1 MSNKFLHGSPILL
14 GDNTVPG
21 VQLSKELKELA
32 PKILQSCKDWGLDF
46 YPTVVQLLTYDEI
59 SEIAAYNGFPVRFPH
74 WSFGMEYEE
83 LQRGYEF
90 GLFKIYEM
98 VINCCELDAPVL
110 TKRGTVLAGDVVA
123 GDQVIVGNETRNV
136 VGIKRQDASKTKKIC
151 LKYGQTLVCT
161 PNHKWRVLSN
171 NGLIWKKASDV
182 VPGDIFVGTDSYESN
197 WDAPRI
203 DWSSEQV
210 FESTSPNIRHCIKEI
225 YPPNHITIEL
235 AELLGILVGDGSIG
249 VKSAENMLTVAVGKK
264 HRTYAEHVVD
274 LFKKVFG
281 VVAEIYEKPNCFTVT
296 LCSKNA
302 VDFVN
307 SIGLKKGKTFKEKI
321 IPDIICKSPPA
332 YRCAFLRGLFDTD
345 GYVTNHVGF
354 SCYNKKLADDVQIM
368 LSEMGI
374 LSNLKTLKN
383 GKGKK
388 GDQKYINVVKIQ
400 GIWAEN
406 KFYNRIGFVFEYK
419 QESLKKLLDRK
430 FCRGSGIEVPYIQ
443 RQLIMWAKDIGITT
457 YKNHSLGYSIKKFEK
472 KNVGINSCSSFVQKA
487 EEQGLSVPNY
497 IKDIISNPLFVVDS
511 VTEGD
516 EIETVDIAL
525 DHDAHDFIAY
535 GLITHNTNPCYIY
548 CLSSNTLLDHLTVIA
563 HATGHNDFFKNNIHF
578 SATDTNMLN
587 KMANHG
593 TRIRNYMSRWGKE
606 RVIEFLDWVMRLE
619 TLIDGAEAWSDK
631 ISKNVIVQD
640 ERVYRQPRRLTVNKE
655 RMYMEPF
662 INTQEFR
669 QKENEKIH
677 QEDIEE
683 EIGIFKEP
691 TKNILGFLR
700 DNAPLKPWQ
709 ADIISMLYDEAMY
722 FFPQRQTKT
731 LNEGWACGKKDT
743 LVCSNF
749 GILTLG
755 EIVENRMQVTI
766 YDGEKERKVTNW
778 FTFENRD
785 VYRIETRRGY
795 VFEGSNNHRI
805 MGRYDWIRM
814 DEMSVGQV
822 LELSF
827 SDIWQNDLQEVKYEV
842 PEKRI
847 ELNEL
852 AEMASVSKYKVIYR
866 KYQYKGEEKNDSL
879 GTLIKEYDNQKTTF
893 MRNKRNIINVPEY
906 MNEDFAS
913 FIGYMIGDGHIS
925 LVKRTMGL
933 TSGDKEQIDHYATLL
948 SNLFGLECKV
958 KWDGSSKNG
967 RYRAVVY
974 SKDLE
979 ELLVHL
985 GMKTGVCARLKNI
998 PEIILK
1004 SPKSVVA
1011 AFIRSYFDCD
1021 GYAGTAGVILSTS
1034 SESMSRQIQNVL
1046 LNFKILSTRRKQKD
1060 SCWHIRMTGSEAVK
1074 YEEQIGFGLQRK
1086 KDKLRKYI
1094 SSHKWFVKQKL
1105 ENKIVSVEKIG
1116 KDTVYDITVETS
1128 NRYSACGF
1136 INHNSTT
1143 DSVIMAEQGFASLGQ
1158 KSHDCGIVEY
1168 SEHKMG
1174 VLGGKYSMN
1183 PYKLGYYLLSDIRDR
1198 WDKGRFGSEWDEC
1211 TNIHQK
1217 ESWDVKTNL
1226 GKEKI
1231 FEVRK
1236 YYDDLTFIHEFFT
1249 EDFCR
1254 TQEYFYWTHYP
1265 NGEFRLESRDYKKI
1279 KSLLMKRHLNGGQPE
1294 IKLTEPNY
1302 RGKGGMMLQHQ
1313 FDGRTLYEPYVS
1325 DVLVA
1330 LRAIWGNDVYLST
1343 QDKDGNE
1350 KVYCCYGTDPI
1361 KDIEVVS
1368 REEHTKNG

>member
-110 TKRGTVLAGDVVA
+110 TKRGTVLAGDVAA

-182 VPGDIFVGTDSYESN
+182 VSGDIFVGTDSYESN

-210 FESTSPNIRHCIKEI
+210 FESTRTNIRHCIKEI

-249 VKSAENMLTVAVGKK
+249 VKSAENILTVAVGKK

-281 VVAEIYEKPNCFTVT
+281 VGAEIYEKPNCFTVT

-443 RQLIMWAKDIGITT
+443 RQLIMWAKDLGITT

-472 KNVGINSCSSFVQKA
+472 KNVGINSCSSFVQRA

-511 VTEGD
+511 VAEGE

-731 LNEGWACGKKDT
+731 LNEGWA
-743 LVCSNF
+743 S
-749 GILTLG
+749 
-755 EIVENRMQVTI
+755 
-766 YDGEKERKVTNW
+766 TN
-778 FTFENRD
+778 
-785 VYRIETRRGY
+785 
-795 VFEGSNNHRI
+795 
-805 MGRYDWIRM
+805 
-814 DEMSVGQV
+814 
-822 LELSF
+822 
-827 SDIWQNDLQEVKYEV
+827 
-842 PEKRI
+842 
-847 ELNEL
+847 
-852 AEMASVSKYKVIYR
+852 
-866 KYQYKGEEKNDSL
+866 
-879 GTLIKEYDNQKTTF
+879 
-893 MRNKRNIINVPEY
+893 
-906 MNEDFAS
+906 
-913 FIGYMIGDGHIS
+913 
-925 LVKRTMGL
+925 
-933 TSGDKEQIDHYATLL
+933 
-948 SNLFGLECKV
+948 
-958 KWDGSSKNG
+958 
-967 RYRAVVY
+967 
-974 SKDLE
+974 
-979 ELLVHL
+979 
-985 GMKTGVCARLKNI
+985 
-998 PEIILK
+998 
-1004 SPKSVVA
+1004 
-1011 AFIRSYFDCD
+1011 
-1021 GYAGTAGVILSTS
+1021 
-1034 SESMSRQIQNVL
+1034 
-1046 LNFKILSTRRKQKD
+1046 
-1060 SCWHIRMTGSEAVK
+1060 
-1074 YEEQIGFGLQRK
+1074 
-1086 KDKLRKYI
+1086 
-1094 SSHKWFVKQKL
+1094 
-1105 ENKIVSVEKIG
+1105 
-1116 KDTVYDITVETS
+1116 
-1128 NRYSACGF
+1128 
-1136 INHNSTT
+1136 

>member
-110 TKRGTVLAGDVVA
+110 TKRGTVLAGDVAA

-182 VPGDIFVGTDSYESN
+182 VSGDIFVGTDSYESN

-210 FESTSPNIRHCIKEI
+210 FESTRTNIRHCIKEI

-249 VKSAENMLTVAVGKK
+249 VKSAENILTVAVGKK

-281 VVAEIYEKPNCFTVT
+281 VGAEIYEKPNCFTVT

-332 YRCAFLRGLFDTD
+332 YRCAFIRGLFDTD

-388 GDQKYINVVKIQ
+388 GDQKYINVVKIK

-406 KFYNRIGFVFEYK
+406 KFYNRIGFAFEYK

-443 RQLIMWAKDIGITT
+443 RQLIMWAKDLGITT

-472 KNVGINSCSSFVQKA
+472 KNVGINSCSSFVQRA

-511 VTEGD
+511 VAEGE
-516 EIETVDIAL
+516 EIETIDIAL

-731 LNEGWACGKKDT
+731 LNEGWA
-743 LVCSNF
+743 S
-749 GILTLG
+749 
-755 EIVENRMQVTI
+755 
-766 YDGEKERKVTNW
+766 TN
-778 FTFENRD
+778 
-785 VYRIETRRGY
+785 
-795 VFEGSNNHRI
+795 
-805 MGRYDWIRM
+805 
-814 DEMSVGQV
+814 
-822 LELSF
+822 
-827 SDIWQNDLQEVKYEV
+827 
-842 PEKRI
+842 
-847 ELNEL
+847 
-852 AEMASVSKYKVIYR
+852 
-866 KYQYKGEEKNDSL
+866 
-879 GTLIKEYDNQKTTF
+879 
-893 MRNKRNIINVPEY
+893 
-906 MNEDFAS
+906 
-913 FIGYMIGDGHIS
+913 
-925 LVKRTMGL
+925 
-933 TSGDKEQIDHYATLL
+933 
-948 SNLFGLECKV
+948 
-958 KWDGSSKNG
+958 
-967 RYRAVVY
+967 
-974 SKDLE
+974 
-979 ELLVHL
+979 
-985 GMKTGVCARLKNI
+985 
-998 PEIILK
+998 
-1004 SPKSVVA
+1004 
-1011 AFIRSYFDCD
+1011 
-1021 GYAGTAGVILSTS
+1021 
-1034 SESMSRQIQNVL
+1034 
-1046 LNFKILSTRRKQKD
+1046 
-1060 SCWHIRMTGSEAVK
+1060 
-1074 YEEQIGFGLQRK
+1074 
-1086 KDKLRKYI
+1086 
-1094 SSHKWFVKQKL
+1094 
-1105 ENKIVSVEKIG
+1105 
-1116 KDTVYDITVETS
+1116 
-1128 NRYSACGF
+1128 
-1136 INHNSTT
+1136 

>member
-110 TKRGTVLAGDVVA
+110 TKRGTVLAGDVVS
-123 GDQVIVGNETRNV
+123 GDQVVVGNETRNV

-210 FESTSPNIRHCIKEI
+210 FESTRTNIRHCIKEI

-235 AELLGILVGDGSIG
+235 AELLGILVGDGSIR

-430 FCRGSGIEVPYIQ
+430 FCRGSGIELPYIQ

-472 KNVGINSCSSFVQKA
+472 KNVGINSCSSFVQRA

-731 LNEGWACGKKDT
+731 LNEGWA
-743 LVCSNF
+743 S
-749 GILTLG
+749 
-755 EIVENRMQVTI
+755 
-766 YDGEKERKVTNW
+766 TN
-778 FTFENRD
+778 
-785 VYRIETRRGY
+785 
-795 VFEGSNNHRI
+795 
-805 MGRYDWIRM
+805 
-814 DEMSVGQV
+814 
-822 LELSF
+822 
-827 SDIWQNDLQEVKYEV
+827 
-842 PEKRI
+842 
-847 ELNEL
+847 
-852 AEMASVSKYKVIYR
+852 
-866 KYQYKGEEKNDSL
+866 
-879 GTLIKEYDNQKTTF
+879 
-893 MRNKRNIINVPEY
+893 
-906 MNEDFAS
+906 
-913 FIGYMIGDGHIS
+913 
-925 LVKRTMGL
+925 
-933 TSGDKEQIDHYATLL
+933 
-948 SNLFGLECKV
+948 
-958 KWDGSSKNG
+958 
-967 RYRAVVY
+967 
-974 SKDLE
+974 
-979 ELLVHL
+979 
-985 GMKTGVCARLKNI
+985 
-998 PEIILK
+998 
-1004 SPKSVVA
+1004 
-1011 AFIRSYFDCD
+1011 
-1021 GYAGTAGVILSTS
+1021 
-1034 SESMSRQIQNVL
+1034 
-1046 LNFKILSTRRKQKD
+1046 
-1060 SCWHIRMTGSEAVK
+1060 
-1074 YEEQIGFGLQRK
+1074 
-1086 KDKLRKYI
+1086 
-1094 SSHKWFVKQKL
+1094 
-1105 ENKIVSVEKIG
+1105 
-1116 KDTVYDITVETS
+1116 
-1128 NRYSACGF
+1128 
-1136 INHNSTT
+1136 